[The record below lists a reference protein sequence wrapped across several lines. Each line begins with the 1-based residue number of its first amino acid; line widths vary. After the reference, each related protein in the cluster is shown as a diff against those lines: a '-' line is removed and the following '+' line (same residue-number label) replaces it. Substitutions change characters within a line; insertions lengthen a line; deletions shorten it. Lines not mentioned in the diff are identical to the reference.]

1 MTRFSSINQF
11 IKLEILEN
19 VLLINLSI
27 KGFNLLNT
35 FQHLT
40 LNFLQLK
47 RSGCR
52 NVERCYEELE
62 MLIRSTPGVRR
73 VAEVPFSCSSLFFEL
88 EPI

>member
-11 IKLEILEN
+11 IKLEIVEN
-19 VLLINLSI
+19 VLIINFIHQGFQSFEHYLS
-27 KGFNLLNT
+27 
-35 FQHLT
+35 

-47 RSGCR
+47 LSGCR